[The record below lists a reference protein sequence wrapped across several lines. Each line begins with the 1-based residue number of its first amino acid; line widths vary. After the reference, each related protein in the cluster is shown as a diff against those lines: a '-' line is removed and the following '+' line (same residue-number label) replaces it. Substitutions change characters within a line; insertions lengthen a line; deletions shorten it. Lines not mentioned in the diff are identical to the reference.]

1 MPIGKAVIGQSG
13 GPTAV
18 INRSLVGFIKE
29 ATNQEYEEIL
39 GARHG
44 LAGMLSEDFVD
55 LSKLS
60 DSQLYGIAKT
70 PAAAL
75 GSVRK
80 KPTEKDIE
88 KLISIF
94 EKQNIRYFFYIGG
107 NDSAETAN
115 LVSEGAKQIGYEMK
129 AFHIPKTIDNDLL
142 ETDHCPGYGS
152 AARFVAHAFQG
163 DDADNR
169 SLKGIKINVL
179 MGRHAGWLTAASTLG
194 KSSEEDGPHLVYVPE
209 KVFNIDEFLKDV
221 KEVYESLGRCVVAV
235 SEGIHNKEG
244 DYFLQTYASDTGSGL
259 AGKTDSHGNI
269 QLSGSGALGDTLT
282 NIVSEH
288 IDGARVRADTFGY
301 LQRSFLA
308 DISEVDAE
316 EAERVGRHSVIASLD
331 LQSGSVIL
339 KRQLSE
345 TYYCDVDV
353 VDLDKVAKNTKDMPE
368 EFLDNK
374 KPYVTN
380 EFFKYAMPLTGGI
393 EPKLRYL
400 FKFQITKLELIL
412 IKNEKNKYINFYYIF
427 RLLFIS

>member
-29 ATNQEYEEIL
+29 ATSQEYEEVL

-44 LAGMLSEDFVD
+44 LLGMLSEDFVD

-80 KPTEKDIE
+80 KPTEEDIE

-316 EAERVGRHSVIASLD
+316 EAERVGRHSVVASLE

-368 EFLDNK
+368 EFLDNE

-393 EPKLRYL
+393 EPKT
-400 FKFQITKLELIL
+400 QI
-412 IKNEKNKYINFYYIF
+412 FV
-427 RLLFIS
+427 

>member
-1 MPIGKAVIGQSG
+1 MSAGKAIIGQSG

-29 ATNQEYEEIL
+29 AVNADFDEIL

-44 LAGMLSEDFVD
+44 LAGMLSKDFVD
-55 LSKLS
+55 LSSLS
-60 DSQLYGIAKT
+60 ESQLFGIGKT

-80 KPTEKDIE
+80 KPTEQDIE
-88 KLISIF
+88 QLVSIF
-94 EKQNIRYFFYIGG
+94 EKENIRNFFYIGG

-115 LVSEGAKQIGYEMK
+115 LVAEGANQIGYEMK
-129 AFHIPKTIDNDLL
+129 AFHIPKTIDNDLK

-194 KSSEEDGPHLVYVPE
+194 KATEEDGPHLVYLPE
-209 KVFNIDEFLKDV
+209 KVFDIDVFLKEV
-221 KEVYESLGRCVVAV
+221 KEVYDALGRCVIAV
-235 SEGIHNKEG
+235 SEGIHNAEG
-244 DYFLQTYASDTGSGL
+244 EYFLQTYASETGSGL
-259 AGKTDSHGNI
+259 AGQKDSHGNI

-308 DISEVDAE
+308 DVSSVDAE
-316 EAERVGRHSVIASLD
+316 EAERVGQHAVVASKEM
-331 LQSGSVIL
+331 QSGSVIL
-339 KRQLSE
+339 KRQFSE
-345 TYYCDVDV
+345 SYFCDVDV
-353 VDLDKVAKNTKDMPE
+353 VDLHKVAKYTKDMPE
-368 EFLDNK
+368 EFIEQD

-380 EFFKYAMPLTGGI
+380 EFFEYAMPLTGGI
-393 EPKLRYL
+393 EPKT
-400 FKFQITKLELIL
+400 QI
-412 IKNEKNKYINFYYIF
+412 FV
-427 RLLFIS
+427 

>member
-29 ATNQEYEEIL
+29 ATSQEYEEVL

-44 LAGMLSEDFVD
+44 LSGMLSEDFVD

-80 KPTEKDIE
+80 KPTEEDIE

-221 KEVYESLGRCVVAV
+221 KEVYESLGRCLVAV

-393 EPKLRYL
+393 EPKT
-400 FKFQITKLELIL
+400 QI
-412 IKNEKNKYINFYYIF
+412 FV
-427 RLLFIS
+427 

>member
-29 ATNQEYEEIL
+29 ATSQEYEEVL

-44 LAGMLSEDFVD
+44 LSGMLSEDFVD

-80 KPTEKDIE
+80 KPTEEDIE

-235 SEGIHNKEG
+235 SEGIHNNEG

-393 EPKLRYL
+393 EPKT
-400 FKFQITKLELIL
+400 QI
-412 IKNEKNKYINFYYIF
+412 FV
-427 RLLFIS
+427 

>member
-1 MPIGKAVIGQSG
+1 MSAGKAIIGQSG

-29 ATNQEYEEIL
+29 AVNADFDEVL
-39 GARHG
+39 GALHG

-55 LSKLS
+55 LSSLS
-60 DSQLYGIAKT
+60 ESQLFGIGKT

-80 KPTEKDIE
+80 KPTEQDIE
-88 KLISIF
+88 QLVSIF
-94 EKQNIRYFFYIGG
+94 EKENIRNFFYIGG

-115 LVSEGAKQIGYEMK
+115 LVAEGANQIGYEMK
-129 AFHIPKTIDNDLL
+129 AFHIPKTIDNDLK

-194 KSSEEDGPHLVYVPE
+194 KATEEDGPHLVYLPE
-209 KVFNIDEFLKDV
+209 KVFDIDVFLKEV
-221 KEVYESLGRCVVAV
+221 KEVYDALGRCVIAV
-235 SEGIHNKEG
+235 SEGIHNAEG
-244 DYFLQTYASDTGSGL
+244 EYFLQTYASETGSGL
-259 AGKTDSHGNI
+259 AGQKDSHGNI

-308 DISEVDAE
+308 DVSSVDAE
-316 EAERVGRHSVIASLD
+316 EAERVGQHAVVASKEM
-331 LQSGSVIL
+331 QSGSVIL
-339 KRQLSE
+339 ERQFSDS
-345 TYYCDVDV
+345 YFCDVDV
-353 VDLDKVAKNTKDMPE
+353 VDLHKVAKYTKDMPE
-368 EFLDNK
+368 EFIEQDK
-374 KPYVTN
+374 SYVTN
-380 EFFKYAMPLTGGI
+380 EFFEYAMPLTGGI
-393 EPKLRYL
+393 EPKT
-400 FKFQITKLELIL
+400 QI
-412 IKNEKNKYINFYYIF
+412 FV
-427 RLLFIS
+427 

>member
-1 MPIGKAVIGQSG
+1 MSAGKAVIGQSG

-29 ATNQEYEEIL
+29 AVNHNFDEIL
-39 GARHG
+39 GAKHG
-44 LAGMLSEDFVD
+44 LAGMLGEDFVD
-55 LSKLS
+55 LSNLS
-60 DSQLYGIAKT
+60 ESQLYGIGKT

-75 GSVRK
+75 GSVRQ
-80 KPTEKDIE
+80 KPTDSDIE

-94 EKQNIRYFFYIGG
+94 EKQNIRNFFYIGG

-115 LVSEGAKQIGYEMK
+115 LVSEGAKNIGYEMK
-129 AFHIPKTIDNDLL
+129 AFHIPKTIDNDLR

-169 SLKGIKINVL
+169 SLGGIKINVL

-194 KSSEEDGPHLVYVPE
+194 KSTEEDGPHLVYVPE
-209 KVFNIDEFLKDV
+209 KIFNINTFLNEVKDV
-221 KEVYESLGRCVVAV
+221 YDALGRCVIAI
-235 SEGIHNKEG
+235 SEGVHNKEG
-244 DYFLQTYASDTGSGL
+244 EYFLQTYADQTGSGL

-301 LQRSFLA
+301 LQRSFIA
-308 DISEVDAE
+308 DISQVDAE
-316 EAERVGRHSVIASLD
+316 EAERVGQHAVIASKELD
-331 LQSGSVIL
+331 SGSVIL

-345 TYYCDVDV
+345 NYHCDVEV
-353 VDLDKVAKNTKDMPE
+353 VDLHKVAKHTKDMPE
-368 EFLDNK
+368 EFLDST

-380 EFFKYAMPLTGGI
+380 DFFEYAMPLTGGI
-393 EPKLRYL
+393 EPKT
-400 FKFQITKLELIL
+400 QI
-412 IKNEKNKYINFYYIF
+412 FV
-427 RLLFIS
+427 

>member
-1 MPIGKAVIGQSG
+1 MSAGKAVIGQSG

-18 INRSLVGFIKE
+18 INKSLVGFIKE
-29 ATNQEYEEIL
+29 AINSDFDEVL
-39 GARHG
+39 GAKHG
-44 LAGMLSEDFVD
+44 LAGMLSQDFVD
-55 LSKLS
+55 LSNLS
-60 DSQLYGIAKT
+60 ESQLYGIGKT

-80 KPTEKDIE
+80 KPTDHDVE
-88 KLISIF
+88 KLVSIF
-94 EKQNIRYFFYIGG
+94 EKQNIRNFFYIGG

-115 LVSEGAKQIGYEMK
+115 LVAEGAKSIGYEMK

-169 SLKGIKINVL
+169 SLNGIKINVL

-209 KVFNIDEFLKDV
+209 KTFNIENFLKEV
-221 KEVYESLGRCVVAV
+221 KEVYDALGRCVVAV
-235 SEGIHNKEG
+235 SEGVHNEKGE
-244 DYFLQTYASDTGSGL
+244 YFLQTYADQSGSGL

-282 NIVSEH
+282 NIVSEY

-301 LQRSFLA
+301 LQRSFIA
-308 DISEVDAE
+308 DVSSVDAE
-316 EAERVGRHSVIASLD
+316 EAERVGQHAVVASRES
-331 LQSGSVIL
+331 QSGSVIL
-339 KRQLSE
+339 KRQFSE
-345 TYYCDVDV
+345 KYYCEVGTTE
-353 VDLDKVAKNTKDMPE
+353 LRKVAKHTKEMPS
-368 EFLDNK
+368 EFIDST

-380 EFFKYAMPLTGGI
+380 EFFEYAMPLTGGI
-393 EPKLRYL
+393 EPKT
-400 FKFQITKLELIL
+400 QI
-412 IKNEKNKYINFYYIF
+412 FV
-427 RLLFIS
+427 

>member
-1 MPIGKAVIGQSG
+1 MSAGKAVIGQSG

-29 ATNQEYEEIL
+29 AVNHDFDEIL
-39 GARHG
+39 GAKHG
-44 LAGMLSEDFVD
+44 LAGMLGEDFVD
-55 LSKLS
+55 LSNLS
-60 DSQLYGIAKT
+60 ESQLYGIGKT

-75 GSVRK
+75 GSVRQ
-80 KPTEKDIE
+80 KPTDSDIE

-94 EKQNIRYFFYIGG
+94 EKQNIRNFFYIGG

-115 LVSEGAKQIGYEMK
+115 LVSEGAKNIGYEMK
-129 AFHIPKTIDNDLL
+129 AFHIPKTIDNDLR

-169 SLKGIKINVL
+169 SLGGIKINVL

-194 KSSEEDGPHLVYVPE
+194 KSTEEDGPHLIYVPE
-209 KVFNIDEFLKDV
+209 KIFNINTFLNEVKDV
-221 KEVYESLGRCVVAV
+221 YDALGRCVIAI
-235 SEGIHNKEG
+235 SEGVHNKDGE
-244 DYFLQTYASDTGSGL
+244 YFLQTYADQTGSGL

-301 LQRSFLA
+301 LQRSFIA
-308 DISEVDAE
+308 DISQVDAE
-316 EAERVGRHSVIASLD
+316 EAERVGQHAVIASKELD
-331 LQSGSVIL
+331 SGSVIL

-345 TYYCDVDV
+345 KYHCDVEV
-353 VDLDKVAKNTKDMPE
+353 VDLHKVAKHTKDMPE
-368 EFLDNK
+368 EFLDSI

-380 EFFKYAMPLTGGI
+380 DFFEYAMPLTGGI
-393 EPKLRYL
+393 EPKT
-400 FKFQITKLELIL
+400 QI
-412 IKNEKNKYINFYYIF
+412 FV
-427 RLLFIS
+427 

>member
-1 MPIGKAVIGQSG
+1 MSAGKAIIGQSG

-29 ATNQEYEEIL
+29 AVNADFDEVL

-44 LAGMLSEDFVD
+44 LVGMLSKDFVD
-55 LSKLS
+55 LSTLS
-60 DSQLYGIAKT
+60 ESQLFGIGKT

-80 KPTEKDIE
+80 KPTEQDIE
-88 KLISIF
+88 QLVSIF
-94 EKQNIRYFFYIGG
+94 EKENIRNFFYIGG

-115 LVSEGAKQIGYEMK
+115 LVAEGANRIGYEMK
-129 AFHIPKTIDNDLL
+129 AFHIPKTIDNDLK

-194 KSSEEDGPHLVYVPE
+194 KATEEDGPHLVYLPE
-209 KVFNIDEFLKDV
+209 KIFDIEVFLKEV
-221 KEVYESLGRCVVAV
+221 KEVYDALGRCVIAV
-235 SEGIHNKEG
+235 SEGIHNAEG
-244 DYFLQTYASDTGSGL
+244 EYFLQTYASETGSGL
-259 AGKTDSHGNI
+259 AGQKDSHGNI

-308 DISEVDAE
+308 DVSSVDAE
-316 EAERVGRHSVIASLD
+316 EAERVGQHAVVASKEM
-331 LQSGSVIL
+331 QSGSVIL
-339 KRQLSE
+339 KRQFSE
-345 TYYCDVDV
+345 SYFCDVDV
-353 VDLDKVAKNTKDMPE
+353 VDLHKVAKYTKDMPE
-368 EFLDNK
+368 EFIQQD

-380 EFFKYAMPLTGGI
+380 EFFEYAMPLTGGI
-393 EPKLRYL
+393 EPKT
-400 FKFQITKLELIL
+400 QI
-412 IKNEKNKYINFYYIF
+412 FV
-427 RLLFIS
+427 

>member
-1 MPIGKAVIGQSG
+1 MPKGKAIIGQSG

-18 INRSLVGFIKE
+18 INKSLVGFIKE
-29 ATNQEYEEIL
+29 AVQADFDQVI
-39 GARHG
+39 GAKHG
-44 LAGMLSEDFVD
+44 LQGMLKKDFVD
-55 LSKLS
+55 LASLNE
-60 DSQLYGIAKT
+60 SQLYGIGKT

-80 KPTEKDIE
+80 KPTDNDIE
-88 KLISIF
+88 QLVEIF
-94 EKQNIRYFFYIGG
+94 EQEGIRNFFYIGG

-115 LVSEGAKQIGYEMK
+115 LVSEGAKKIGYEMK

-194 KSSEEDGPHLVYVPE
+194 KSNEDDGPHLVYVPE
-209 KVFNIDEFLKDV
+209 KVFKIEDFLKEV
-221 KEVYESLGRCVVAV
+221 KEVYDSLGRCVVAV
-235 SEGIHNKEG
+235 SEGIHNEKGE
-244 DYFLQTYASDTGSGL
+244 YFLQTYAKESGSGL

-282 NIVSEH
+282 NLVSEH

-308 DISEVDAE
+308 DVSEVDAE
-316 EAERVGRHSVIASLD
+316 EAERVGQHAVVASQERD
-331 LQSGSVIL
+331 SGSVIL
-339 KRQLSE
+339 KRQFSE
-345 TYYCDVDV
+345 KYFCDVDV
-353 VDLDKVAKNTKDMPE
+353 VDLHKVAKHTKDMPP
-368 EFLDNK
+368 EFLDET

-380 EFFKYAMPLTGGI
+380 DFFEYAMPLTGGI
-393 EPKLRYL
+393 EPKT
-400 FKFQITKLELIL
+400 QI
-412 IKNEKNKYINFYYIF
+412 FV
-427 RLLFIS
+427 

>member
-29 ATNQEYEEIL
+29 ATSQEYEEVL

-44 LAGMLSEDFVD
+44 LSGMLSEDFVD

-80 KPTEKDIE
+80 KPTEEDIE
-88 KLISIF
+88 KLISVF
-94 EKQNIRYFFYIGG
+94 EKQNIRNFFYIGG

-393 EPKLRYL
+393 EPKT
-400 FKFQITKLELIL
+400 QI
-412 IKNEKNKYINFYYIF
+412 FV
-427 RLLFIS
+427 

>member
-1 MPIGKAVIGQSG
+1 MSAGKAVIGQSG

-29 ATNQEYEEIL
+29 AVNHDFDEIL
-39 GARHG
+39 GAKHG
-44 LAGMLSEDFVD
+44 LAGMLGEDFVD
-55 LSKLS
+55 LSNLS
-60 DSQLYGIAKT
+60 ESQLYGIGKT

-75 GSVRK
+75 GSVRQ
-80 KPTEKDIE
+80 KPTDSDIE

-94 EKQNIRYFFYIGG
+94 EKQNIRNFFYIGG

-115 LVSEGAKQIGYEMK
+115 LVSEGAKNIGYEMK
-129 AFHIPKTIDNDLL
+129 AFHIPKTIDNDLR

-169 SLKGIKINVL
+169 SLGGIKINVL

-194 KSSEEDGPHLVYVPE
+194 KSTEEDGPHLIYVPE
-209 KVFNIDEFLKDV
+209 KIFNIDTFLNEVKDV
-221 KEVYESLGRCVVAV
+221 YDALGRCVIAI
-235 SEGIHNKEG
+235 SEGVHNKEG
-244 DYFLQTYASDTGSGL
+244 EYFLQTYANQTGSGL

-301 LQRSFLA
+301 LQRSFIA
-308 DISEVDAE
+308 DISQVDAE
-316 EAERVGRHSVIASLD
+316 EAERVGQHAVIASKELD
-331 LQSGSVIL
+331 SGSVIL

-345 TYYCDVDV
+345 KYHCDVEV
-353 VDLDKVAKNTKDMPE
+353 VDLHKVAKYTKDMPE
-368 EFLDNK
+368 EFLDST

-380 EFFKYAMPLTGGI
+380 DFFEYAMPLTGGI
-393 EPKLRYL
+393 EPKT
-400 FKFQITKLELIL
+400 QI
-412 IKNEKNKYINFYYIF
+412 FV
-427 RLLFIS
+427 

>member
-1 MPIGKAVIGQSG
+1 MSAGKAVIGQSG

-29 ATNQEYEEIL
+29 AVNHNFDEIL
-39 GARHG
+39 GAKHG
-44 LAGMLSEDFVD
+44 LAGMLGEDFVD
-55 LSKLS
+55 LSNLS
-60 DSQLYGIAKT
+60 ESQLYGIGKT

-75 GSVRK
+75 GSVRQ
-80 KPTEKDIE
+80 KPTDSDIE

-94 EKQNIRYFFYIGG
+94 EKQNIRNFFYIGG

-115 LVSEGAKQIGYEMK
+115 LVSEGAKNIGYEMK
-129 AFHIPKTIDNDLL
+129 AFHIPKTIDNDLR

-169 SLKGIKINVL
+169 SLGGIKINVL

-194 KSSEEDGPHLVYVPE
+194 KSTEEDGPHLVYVPE
-209 KVFNIDEFLKDV
+209 KIFNINTFLNEVKDV
-221 KEVYESLGRCVVAV
+221 YDALGRCVIAI
-235 SEGIHNKEG
+235 SEGVHNKDGE
-244 DYFLQTYASDTGSGL
+244 YFLQTYADQTGSGL

-301 LQRSFLA
+301 LQRSFIA
-308 DISEVDAE
+308 DISQVDAE
-316 EAERVGRHSVIASLD
+316 EAERVGQHAVIASKELD
-331 LQSGSVIL
+331 SGSVIL

-345 TYYCDVDV
+345 KYHCDVEV
-353 VDLDKVAKNTKDMPE
+353 VDLHKVAKYTKDMPE
-368 EFLDNK
+368 EFLDST

-380 EFFKYAMPLTGGI
+380 DFFEYAMPLTGGI
-393 EPKLRYL
+393 EPKT
-400 FKFQITKLELIL
+400 QI
-412 IKNEKNKYINFYYIF
+412 FV
-427 RLLFIS
+427 

>member
-1 MPIGKAVIGQSG
+1 MSAGKAVIGQSG

-18 INRSLVGFIKE
+18 INKSLVGFIKE
-29 ATNQEYEEIL
+29 AVNHDFDEIL
-39 GARHG
+39 GAKHG
-44 LAGMLSEDFVD
+44 LAGMLGEDFVD
-55 LSKLS
+55 LSNLS
-60 DSQLYGIAKT
+60 ESQLYGIGKT

-75 GSVRK
+75 GSVRQ
-80 KPTEKDIE
+80 KPTDSDIE

-94 EKQNIRYFFYIGG
+94 EKQNIRNFFYIGG

-115 LVSEGAKQIGYEMK
+115 LVSEGAKNIGYEMK
-129 AFHIPKTIDNDLL
+129 AFHIPKTIDNDLR

-169 SLKGIKINVL
+169 SLGGIKINVL

-194 KSSEEDGPHLVYVPE
+194 KSTEEDGPHLVYVPE
-209 KVFNIDEFLKDV
+209 KIFNINTFLNEVKDV
-221 KEVYESLGRCVVAV
+221 YDALGRCVIAI
-235 SEGIHNKEG
+235 SEGVHNKDGE
-244 DYFLQTYASDTGSGL
+244 YFLQTYADQTGSGL

-301 LQRSFLA
+301 LQRSFIA
-308 DISEVDAE
+308 DISQVDAE
-316 EAERVGRHSVIASLD
+316 EAERVGQHAVIASKELD
-331 LQSGSVIL
+331 SGSVIL

-345 TYYCDVDV
+345 KYHCDVEV
-353 VDLDKVAKNTKDMPE
+353 VDLHKVAKHTKDMPE
-368 EFLDNK
+368 EFLDST

-380 EFFKYAMPLTGGI
+380 DFFEYAMPLTGGI
-393 EPKLRYL
+393 EPKT
-400 FKFQITKLELIL
+400 QI
-412 IKNEKNKYINFYYIF
+412 FV
-427 RLLFIS
+427 

>member
-1 MPIGKAVIGQSG
+1 MSAGKAIIGQSG

-29 ATNQEYEEIL
+29 AVNADFDDVL

-44 LAGMLSEDFVD
+44 LAGMLSKDFVD
-55 LSKLS
+55 LSSLS
-60 DSQLYGIAKT
+60 ESQLFGIGKT

-80 KPTEKDIE
+80 KPTEQDIE
-88 KLISIF
+88 QLVSIF
-94 EKQNIRYFFYIGG
+94 EKENIRNFFYIGG

-115 LVSEGAKQIGYEMK
+115 LVAEGANQIGYEMK
-129 AFHIPKTIDNDLL
+129 AFHIPKTIDNDLK

-194 KSSEEDGPHLVYVPE
+194 KATEEDGPHLVYLPE
-209 KVFNIDEFLKDV
+209 KIFDIEVFLKEV
-221 KEVYESLGRCVVAV
+221 KEVYNALGRCVIAV
-235 SEGIHNKEG
+235 SEGIHNAEG
-244 DYFLQTYASDTGSGL
+244 EYFLQTYASETGSGL
-259 AGKTDSHGNI
+259 AGQKDSHGNI

-308 DISEVDAE
+308 DVSSVDAE
-316 EAERVGRHSVIASLD
+316 EAERVGQHAVVASKEM
-331 LQSGSVIL
+331 QSGSVIL
-339 KRQLSE
+339 KRQFSE
-345 TYYCDVDV
+345 SYFCDVDV
-353 VDLDKVAKNTKDMPE
+353 VDLHKVAKYTKDMPE
-368 EFLDNK
+368 EFIEQDK
-374 KPYVTN
+374 SYVTN
-380 EFFKYAMPLTGGI
+380 EFFEYAMPLTGGI
-393 EPKLRYL
+393 EPKT
-400 FKFQITKLELIL
+400 QI
-412 IKNEKNKYINFYYIF
+412 FV
-427 RLLFIS
+427 

>member
-1 MPIGKAVIGQSG
+1 MSAGKAIIGQSG

-18 INRSLVGFIKE
+18 INRSLIGFIKE
-29 ATNQEYEEIL
+29 AVNADFDEVL

-44 LAGMLSEDFVD
+44 LAGMLSKDFVD
-55 LSKLS
+55 LSSLS
-60 DSQLYGIAKT
+60 ESQLFGIGKT

-80 KPTEKDIE
+80 KPTEQDIE
-88 KLISIF
+88 QLVSIF
-94 EKQNIRYFFYIGG
+94 EKENIRNFFYIGG

-115 LVSEGAKQIGYEMK
+115 LVAEGANQIGYEMK
-129 AFHIPKTIDNDLL
+129 AFHIPKTIDNDLK

-194 KSSEEDGPHLVYVPE
+194 KATEEDGPHLVYLPE
-209 KVFNIDEFLKDV
+209 KVFDIDVFLKEV
-221 KEVYESLGRCVVAV
+221 KEVYDALGRCVIAV
-235 SEGIHNKEG
+235 SEGIHNAEG
-244 DYFLQTYASDTGSGL
+244 EYFLQTYASETGSGL
-259 AGKTDSHGNI
+259 AGQKDSHGNI

-308 DISEVDAE
+308 DVSSVDAE
-316 EAERVGRHSVIASLD
+316 EAERVGQHAVVASKEM
-331 LQSGSVIL
+331 QSGSVIL
-339 KRQLSE
+339 KRQFSE
-345 TYYCDVDV
+345 SYFCDVDV
-353 VDLDKVAKNTKDMPE
+353 VDLHKVAKYTKDMPE
-368 EFLDNK
+368 EFIEQD

-380 EFFKYAMPLTGGI
+380 EFFEYAMPLTGGI
-393 EPKLRYL
+393 EPKT
-400 FKFQITKLELIL
+400 QI
-412 IKNEKNKYINFYYIF
+412 FV
-427 RLLFIS
+427 

>member
-29 ATNQEYEEIL
+29 ATSQEYEEVL

-44 LAGMLSEDFVD
+44 LSGMLSEDFVD

-80 KPTEKDIE
+80 KPTEEDIE

-345 TYYCDVDV
+345 TYYCDVDI

-393 EPKLRYL
+393 EPKT
-400 FKFQITKLELIL
+400 QI
-412 IKNEKNKYINFYYIF
+412 FV
-427 RLLFIS
+427 

>member
-29 ATNQEYEEIL
+29 ATSQEYEEVL

-44 LAGMLSEDFVD
+44 LSGMLSEDFVD

-80 KPTEKDIE
+80 KPTEEDIE

-235 SEGIHNKEG
+235 SEGIHNKDG

-393 EPKLRYL
+393 EPKT
-400 FKFQITKLELIL
+400 QI
-412 IKNEKNKYINFYYIF
+412 FV
-427 RLLFIS
+427 

>member
-18 INRSLVGFIKE
+18 INRSLVGFINE
-29 ATNQEYEEIL
+29 ATNQEYEEVL

-44 LAGMLSEDFVD
+44 LSGMLSEDFVD

-80 KPTEKDIE
+80 KPTEEDIE

-209 KVFNIDEFLKDV
+209 KVFNIDEFLKEV

-316 EAERVGRHSVIASLD
+316 EAERVGRHSVIASLE

-368 EFLDNK
+368 EFLDNE

-393 EPKLRYL
+393 EPKT
-400 FKFQITKLELIL
+400 QI
-412 IKNEKNKYINFYYIF
+412 FV
-427 RLLFIS
+427 

>member
-1 MPIGKAVIGQSG
+1 MSAGKAIIGQSG

-29 ATNQEYEEIL
+29 AVNADFDEVL

-44 LAGMLSEDFVD
+44 LAGMLSKDFVD
-55 LSKLS
+55 LSSLS
-60 DSQLYGIAKT
+60 ESQLFGIGKT

-80 KPTEKDIE
+80 KPTEQDIE
-88 KLISIF
+88 HLVSIF
-94 EKQNIRYFFYIGG
+94 EKENIRNFFYIGG

-115 LVSEGAKQIGYEMK
+115 LVAEGANQIGYEMK
-129 AFHIPKTIDNDLL
+129 AFHIPKTIDNDLK

-194 KSSEEDGPHLVYVPE
+194 KATEEDGPHLVYLPE
-209 KVFNIDEFLKDV
+209 KVFDIDVFLKEV
-221 KEVYESLGRCVVAV
+221 KEVYDALGRCVIAV
-235 SEGIHNKEG
+235 SEGIHNAEG
-244 DYFLQTYASDTGSGL
+244 EYFLQTYASETGSGL
-259 AGKTDSHGNI
+259 AGQKDSHGNI

-308 DISEVDAE
+308 DVSSVDAE
-316 EAERVGRHSVIASLD
+316 EAERVGQHAVVASKEM
-331 LQSGSVIL
+331 QSGSVIL
-339 KRQLSE
+339 KRQFSE
-345 TYYCDVDV
+345 SYFCDVDV
-353 VDLDKVAKNTKDMPE
+353 VDLHKVAKYTKDMPE
-368 EFLDNK
+368 EFIEQD

-380 EFFKYAMPLTGGI
+380 EFFEYAMPLTGGI
-393 EPKLRYL
+393 EPKT
-400 FKFQITKLELIL
+400 QI
-412 IKNEKNKYINFYYIF
+412 FV
-427 RLLFIS
+427 

>member
-1 MPIGKAVIGQSG
+1 MSAGKAVIGQSG

-29 ATNQEYEEIL
+29 ATNSNFDEIL
-39 GARHG
+39 GAKHG
-44 LAGMLSEDFVD
+44 LAGMLSQDFGD

-60 DSQLYGIAKT
+60 ESQLYGIGKT

-80 KPTEKDIE
+80 KPTDKDIE
-88 KLISIF
+88 QLVSIF
-94 EKQNIRYFFYIGG
+94 EKQNIRNFFYIGG

-115 LVSEGAKQIGYEMK
+115 LIAEGAKSIGYEMK

-169 SLKGIKINVL
+169 SLSGIKINVL

-209 KVFNIDEFLKDV
+209 KTFNIDNFLKEV
-221 KEVYESLGRCVVAV
+221 KEVYDALGRCVVAV
-235 SEGIHNKEG
+235 SEGVHNEKGE
-244 DYFLQTYASDTGSGL
+244 YFLQTYADQSGSGL

-282 NIVSEH
+282 NIVSEY
-288 IDGARVRADTFGY
+288 IEGARVRADTFGY
-301 LQRSFLA
+301 LQRSFIA
-308 DISEVDAE
+308 DVSSVDAE
-316 EAERVGRHSVIASLD
+316 EAERVGQHAVVASRES
-331 LQSGSVIL
+331 QSGSVIL
-339 KRQLSE
+339 KRQFSE
-345 TYYCDVDV
+345 KYYCEVGTTE
-353 VDLDKVAKNTKDMPE
+353 LRKVAKHTKEMPS
-368 EFLDNK
+368 EFIDST

-380 EFFKYAMPLTGGI
+380 DFFEYAMPLTGGI
-393 EPKLRYL
+393 EPKT
-400 FKFQITKLELIL
+400 QI
-412 IKNEKNKYINFYYIF
+412 FV
-427 RLLFIS
+427 

>member
-1 MPIGKAVIGQSG
+1 MPTGKAVIGQSG

-29 ATNQEYEEIL
+29 ATSQEYEEVL

-44 LAGMLSEDFVD
+44 LSGMLSEDFVD

-94 EKQNIRYFFYIGG
+94 GKQNIRYFFYIGG

-316 EAERVGRHSVIASLD
+316 EAERVGRHSVVASIE
-331 LQSGSVIL
+331 LQSGSIIL

-345 TYYCDVDV
+345 TYYCDVHV
-353 VDLDKVAKNTKDMPE
+353 VDLEKVAKNTKDMPE
-368 EFLDNK
+368 EFLDNE

-393 EPKLRYL
+393 EPKT
-400 FKFQITKLELIL
+400 QI
-412 IKNEKNKYINFYYIF
+412 FV
-427 RLLFIS
+427 

>member
-1 MPIGKAVIGQSG
+1 MSAGKAIIGQSG

-29 ATNQEYEEIL
+29 AVNADFDEVL

-44 LAGMLSEDFVD
+44 LAGMLSKDFVD
-55 LSKLS
+55 LSSLS
-60 DSQLYGIAKT
+60 ESQLFGIGKT

-80 KPTEKDIE
+80 KPTEQDIE
-88 KLISIF
+88 QLVSIF
-94 EKQNIRYFFYIGG
+94 EKENIRNFFYIGG

-115 LVSEGAKQIGYEMK
+115 LVAEGANQIGYEMK
-129 AFHIPKTIDNDLL
+129 AFHIPKTIDNDLK

-194 KSSEEDGPHLVYVPE
+194 KATEEDGPHLVYLPE
-209 KVFNIDEFLKDV
+209 KVFDIDVFLKEV
-221 KEVYESLGRCVVAV
+221 KEVYDALGRCVIAV
-235 SEGIHNKEG
+235 SEGIHNAEEE
-244 DYFLQTYASDTGSGL
+244 YFLQTYASETGSGL
-259 AGKTDSHGNI
+259 AGQKDSHGNI

-308 DISEVDAE
+308 DVSSVDAE
-316 EAERVGRHSVIASLD
+316 EAERVGQHAVVASKEM
-331 LQSGSVIL
+331 QSGSVVL
-339 KRQLSE
+339 KRQFSE
-345 TYYCDVDV
+345 SYFCDVDV
-353 VDLDKVAKNTKDMPE
+353 VDLHKVAKYTKDMPE
-368 EFLDNK
+368 EFIEQD

-380 EFFKYAMPLTGGI
+380 EFFEYAMPLTGGI
-393 EPKLRYL
+393 EPKT
-400 FKFQITKLELIL
+400 QI
-412 IKNEKNKYINFYYIF
+412 FV
-427 RLLFIS
+427 

>member
-29 ATNQEYEEIL
+29 ATSQEYEEVL

-44 LAGMLSEDFVD
+44 LSGMLSEDFVD

-80 KPTEKDIE
+80 KPTEEDIE

-316 EAERVGRHSVIASLD
+316 EAERVGRHSVVASLE
-331 LQSGSVIL
+331 LQSGSIIL

-393 EPKLRYL
+393 EPKT
-400 FKFQITKLELIL
+400 QI
-412 IKNEKNKYINFYYIF
+412 FV
-427 RLLFIS
+427 

>member
-1 MPIGKAVIGQSG
+1 MSAGKAVIGQSG

-29 ATNQEYEEIL
+29 ATNSNFDEIL
-39 GARHG
+39 GAKHG
-44 LAGMLSEDFVD
+44 LAGMLSQDFVD

-60 DSQLYGIAKT
+60 ESQLYGIGKT

-80 KPTEKDIE
+80 KPTDKDIE
-88 KLISIF
+88 QLVTIF
-94 EKQNIRYFFYIGG
+94 EKQNIRNFFYIGG

-115 LVSEGAKQIGYEMK
+115 LVAEGAKSIGYEMK

-169 SLKGIKINVL
+169 SLSGIKINVL

-209 KVFNIDEFLKDV
+209 KTFNIESFLKEV
-221 KEVYESLGRCVVAV
+221 KEVYDALGRCVVAV
-235 SEGIHNKEG
+235 SEGVHNEKGE
-244 DYFLQTYASDTGSGL
+244 YFLQTYADQSGSGL

-282 NIVSEH
+282 NIVSEF
-288 IDGARVRADTFGY
+288 IEGARVRADTFGY
-301 LQRSFLA
+301 LQRSFIA
-308 DISEVDAE
+308 DVSSVDAE
-316 EAERVGRHSVIASLD
+316 EAERVGQHAVLASKEV
-331 LQSGSVIL
+331 QSGSIIL
-339 KRQLSE
+339 KRQFSE
-345 TYYCDVDV
+345 KYYCEVGTTE
-353 VDLDKVAKNTKDMPE
+353 LHKVAKHTKEMPA
-368 EFLDNK
+368 EFIDST

-380 EFFKYAMPLTGGI
+380 EFFEYAMPLTGGI
-393 EPKLRYL
+393 EPKT
-400 FKFQITKLELIL
+400 QI
-412 IKNEKNKYINFYYIF
+412 FV
-427 RLLFIS
+427 

>member
-1 MPIGKAVIGQSG
+1 MSGGKAIIGQSG

-29 ATNQEYEEIL
+29 AVNADFDEVL

-44 LAGMLSEDFVD
+44 LAGMLSKDFVD
-55 LSKLS
+55 LSSLS
-60 DSQLYGIAKT
+60 ESQLFGIGKT

-80 KPTEKDIE
+80 KPTEQDIE
-88 KLISIF
+88 QLVSIF
-94 EKQNIRYFFYIGG
+94 EKENIRNFFYIGG

-115 LVSEGAKQIGYEMK
+115 LVAEGANQIGYEMK
-129 AFHIPKTIDNDLL
+129 AFHIPKTIDNDLK

-194 KSSEEDGPHLVYVPE
+194 KSTEEDGPHLVYLPE
-209 KVFNIDEFLKDV
+209 KVFDLDVFLKEV
-221 KEVYESLGRCVVAV
+221 KEVYDALGRCVIAV
-235 SEGIHNKEG
+235 SEGIHNAKGE
-244 DYFLQTYASDTGSGL
+244 YFLQTYASETGSGL
-259 AGKTDSHGNI
+259 AGQKDSHGNI

-282 NIVSEH
+282 NIVSEQ

-308 DISEVDAE
+308 DVSSVDAE
-316 EAERVGRHSVIASLD
+316 EAERVGQHAVVASKET
-331 LQSGSVIL
+331 QSGSVVL
-339 KRQLSE
+339 KRQLSD
-345 TYYCDVDV
+345 TYFCDVDV
-353 VDLDKVAKNTKDMPE
+353 VDLHKVAKYTKDMPK
-368 EFLDNK
+368 EFIEKD

-380 EFFKYAMPLTGGI
+380 EFFEYAMPLTGGI
-393 EPKLRYL
+393 EPKT
-400 FKFQITKLELIL
+400 QI
-412 IKNEKNKYINFYYIF
+412 FV
-427 RLLFIS
+427 

>member
-1 MPIGKAVIGQSG
+1 VSAGKAVIGQSG

-29 ATNQEYEEIL
+29 AVKHNFDEIL
-39 GARHG
+39 GAKHG
-44 LAGMLSEDFVD
+44 LAGMLGEDFVD
-55 LSKLS
+55 LSNLS
-60 DSQLYGIAKT
+60 ESQLYGIGKT

-75 GSVRK
+75 GSIRQ
-80 KPTEKDIE
+80 KPKDSDIE

-94 EKQNIRYFFYIGG
+94 EKQNIRNFFYVGG

-115 LVSEGAKQIGYEMK
+115 LVSEGAKKIGYEMK
-129 AFHIPKTIDNDLL
+129 AFHIPKTIDNDLR

-169 SLKGIKINVL
+169 SLGGIKINVL

-194 KSSEEDGPHLVYVPE
+194 KSTEEDGPHLVYVPE
-209 KVFNIDEFLKDV
+209 KIFNISTFLNEVKDV
-221 KEVYESLGRCVVAV
+221 YDALGRCVIAI
-235 SEGIHNKEG
+235 SEGVHNKEG
-244 DYFLQTYASDTGSGL
+244 EYFLQTYADQTGSGL

-301 LQRSFLA
+301 LQRSFIA
-308 DISEVDAE
+308 DISQVDAE
-316 EAERVGRHSVIASLD
+316 EAERVGQHAVIASKELD
-331 LQSGSVIL
+331 SGSVIL

-345 TYYCDVDV
+345 KYHCDVEV
-353 VDLDKVAKNTKDMPE
+353 VDLHKVAKHTKDMPE
-368 EFLDNK
+368 EFLDST

-380 EFFKYAMPLTGGI
+380 DFFEYAMPLTGGI
-393 EPKLRYL
+393 EPKT
-400 FKFQITKLELIL
+400 QI
-412 IKNEKNKYINFYYIF
+412 FV
-427 RLLFIS
+427 

>member
-29 ATNQEYEEIL
+29 ATNQEYEEVL

-44 LAGMLSEDFVD
+44 LSGMLSEDFVD

-80 KPTEKDIE
+80 KPTEEDIE

-368 EFLDNK
+368 EFLENE

-393 EPKLRYL
+393 EPKT
-400 FKFQITKLELIL
+400 QI
-412 IKNEKNKYINFYYIF
+412 FV
-427 RLLFIS
+427 

>member
-1 MPIGKAVIGQSG
+1 MPQGKAVIGQSG

-18 INRSLVGFIKE
+18 INKSLVGFIKE
-29 ATNQEYEEIL
+29 ATKSDFDEIL

-55 LSKLS
+55 LSNLS
-60 DSQLYGIAKT
+60 EAQLYGMGKT

-80 KPTEKDIE
+80 KPTDSDIE
-88 KLISIF
+88 QLVSIF
-94 EKQNIRYFFYIGG
+94 EKQNIRNFFYIGG

-115 LVSEGAKQIGYEMK
+115 LVSEGAKSIGYDMR

-194 KSSEEDGPHLVYVPE
+194 KSTEEDGPHLVYV
-209 KVFNIDEFLKDV
+209 
-221 KEVYESLGRCVVAV
+221 VAV
-235 SEGIHNKEG
+235 SEGIHNEEG
-244 DYFLQTYASDTGSGL
+244 EYFLQTYASETGSGL
-259 AGKTDSHGNI
+259 AGKKDSHGNI

-308 DISEVDAE
+308 DVSEVDAE
-316 EAERVGRHSVIASLD
+316 EAERVGQHAVVASKEI
-331 LQSGSVIL
+331 QSGSVIL

-345 TYYCDVDV
+345 TYSCDVDV
-353 VDLDKVAKNTKDMPE
+353 VELKKVAKHTKDMPQ
-368 EFLDNK
+368 EFLDES

-380 EFFKYAMPLTGGI
+380 EFFEYAMPLTGGI
-393 EPKLRYL
+393 EPKT
-400 FKFQITKLELIL
+400 QI
-412 IKNEKNKYINFYYIF
+412 FV
-427 RLLFIS
+427 

>member
-1 MPIGKAVIGQSG
+1 
-13 GPTAV
+13 
-18 INRSLVGFIKE
+18 
-29 ATNQEYEEIL
+29 
-39 GARHG
+39 
-44 LAGMLSEDFVD
+44 MLSEDFVD
-55 LSKLS
+55 LSNLS
-60 DSQLYGIAKT
+60 EAQLYGMGKT

-80 KPTEKDIE
+80 KPTDSDIE
-88 KLISIF
+88 QLVSIF
-94 EKQNIRYFFYIGG
+94 EKQNIRNFFYIGG

-115 LVSEGAKQIGYEMK
+115 LVSEGAKSIGYDMK

-194 KSSEEDGPHLVYVPE
+194 KSTEEDGPHLVYVPE
-209 KVFNIDEFLKDV
+209 KVFKIDEFLKEV
-221 KEVYESLGRCVVAV
+221 KEVYDSLGRCVVAV
-235 SEGIHNKEG
+235 SEGIHNEEG
-244 DYFLQTYASDTGSGL
+244 EYFLQTYASETGSGL
-259 AGKTDSHGNI
+259 AGKKDSHGNI

-308 DISEVDAE
+308 DVSEVDAE
-316 EAERVGRHSVIASLD
+316 EAEMVGQHAVVASKEI
-331 LQSGSVIL
+331 QSGSVIL

-345 TYYCDVDV
+345 TYSCDVDV
-353 VDLDKVAKNTKDMPE
+353 VELSKVAKHTKDMPQ
-368 EFLDNK
+368 EFLEDN

-380 EFFKYAMPLTGGI
+380 EFFEYAMPLTGGI
-393 EPKLRYL
+393 EPKT
-400 FKFQITKLELIL
+400 QI
-412 IKNEKNKYINFYYIF
+412 FV
-427 RLLFIS
+427 

>member
-29 ATNQEYEEIL
+29 ATNQEYEEVL

-44 LAGMLSEDFVD
+44 LSGMLSEDFVD

-80 KPTEKDIE
+80 KPTEEDIE

-235 SEGIHNKEG
+235 SEGIHNNEG

-308 DISEVDAE
+308 DISKVDAE

-393 EPKLRYL
+393 EPKT
-400 FKFQITKLELIL
+400 QI
-412 IKNEKNKYINFYYIF
+412 FV
-427 RLLFIS
+427 

>member
-1 MPIGKAVIGQSG
+1 MSGGKAIIGQSG

-29 ATNQEYEEIL
+29 AVNADFDEVL

-44 LAGMLSEDFVD
+44 LAGMLSKDFVD
-55 LSKLS
+55 LSSLS
-60 DSQLYGIAKT
+60 ESQLFGIGKT

-75 GSVRK
+75 GSIRK
-80 KPTEKDIE
+80 KPTEQDIE
-88 KLISIF
+88 QLVSIF
-94 EKQNIRYFFYIGG
+94 EKENIRNFFYIGG

-115 LVSEGAKQIGYEMK
+115 LVAEGANQIGYEMK
-129 AFHIPKTIDNDLL
+129 AFHIPKTIDNDLK

-194 KSSEEDGPHLVYVPE
+194 KATEEDGPHLVYLPE
-209 KVFNIDEFLKDV
+209 KVFDIEVFLKEV
-221 KEVYESLGRCVVAV
+221 KEVYDALGRCVIAV
-235 SEGIHNKEG
+235 SEGIHNAEG
-244 DYFLQTYASDTGSGL
+244 EYFLQTYASETGSGL
-259 AGKTDSHGNI
+259 AGQKDSHGNI

-308 DISEVDAE
+308 DVSSVDAE
-316 EAERVGRHSVIASLD
+316 EAERVGQHAVVASKEM
-331 LQSGSVIL
+331 QSGSVIL
-339 KRQLSE
+339 KRQFSE
-345 TYYCDVDV
+345 SYFCDVDV
-353 VDLDKVAKNTKDMPE
+353 VDLHKVAKYTKDMPE
-368 EFLDNK
+368 EFIEQDK
-374 KPYVTN
+374 SYVTN
-380 EFFKYAMPLTGGI
+380 EFFEYAMPLTGGI
-393 EPKLRYL
+393 EPKT
-400 FKFQITKLELIL
+400 QI
-412 IKNEKNKYINFYYIF
+412 FV
-427 RLLFIS
+427 

>member
-1 MPIGKAVIGQSG
+1 MSAGKAIIGQSG

-29 ATNQEYEEIL
+29 AVNADFDEVL

-44 LAGMLSEDFVD
+44 LAGMLSKDFVD
-55 LSKLS
+55 LSSLS
-60 DSQLYGIAKT
+60 ESQLFGISKT

-80 KPTEKDIE
+80 KPTEQDIE
-88 KLISIF
+88 QLVSIF
-94 EKQNIRYFFYIGG
+94 EKENIRNFFYIGG

-115 LVSEGAKQIGYEMK
+115 LVAEGANQIGYEMK
-129 AFHIPKTIDNDLL
+129 AFHIPKTIDNDLK

-194 KSSEEDGPHLVYVPE
+194 KATEEDGPHLVYLPE
-209 KVFNIDEFLKDV
+209 KVFDIDVFLKEV
-221 KEVYESLGRCVVAV
+221 KEVYDALGRCVIAV
-235 SEGIHNKEG
+235 SEGIHNAEG
-244 DYFLQTYASDTGSGL
+244 EYFLQTYASETGSGL
-259 AGKTDSHGNI
+259 AGQKDSHGNI

-308 DISEVDAE
+308 DVSSVDAE
-316 EAERVGRHSVIASLD
+316 EAERVGQHAVVASKEM
-331 LQSGSVIL
+331 QSGSVIL
-339 KRQLSE
+339 KRQFSE
-345 TYYCDVDV
+345 SYFCDVDV
-353 VDLDKVAKNTKDMPE
+353 VDLHKVAKYTKDMPE
-368 EFLDNK
+368 EFIEQD

-380 EFFKYAMPLTGGI
+380 EFFEYAMPLTGGI
-393 EPKLRYL
+393 EPKT
-400 FKFQITKLELIL
+400 QI
-412 IKNEKNKYINFYYIF
+412 FV
-427 RLLFIS
+427 